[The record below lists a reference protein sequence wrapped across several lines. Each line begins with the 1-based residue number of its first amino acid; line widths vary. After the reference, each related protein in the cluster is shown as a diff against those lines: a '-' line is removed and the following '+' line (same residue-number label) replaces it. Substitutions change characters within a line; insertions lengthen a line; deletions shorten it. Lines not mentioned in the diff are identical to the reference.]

1 MERWEKEPLLFA
13 KQVPVLAFMET
24 VPSWCNETGL
34 ADATVVLDAEALDVR
49 WQWFPTD
56 TGVNTRARRDVWSY
70 PVFACDQSANLARTE
85 CVKWRGEGTAIISD
99 CGPRSANTCWSSNA
113 GSCCQWEAH
122 WWMIQCVYINGQQQ
136 LSGVNLGKC
145 NMYINM
151 DSFFVCLWVSGLP
164 IPPVRFFIWLI

>member
-1 MERWEKEPLLFA
+1 MRQEEKEEGTRWVMGRWEKEPLLFA

-34 ADATVVLDAEALDVR
+34 ADTTVVLDAEALDVR

-56 TGVNTRARRDVWSY
+56 TGVNTRARRGIWSY
-70 PVFACDQSANLARTE
+70 PVFACDQSAKLARTE

-113 GSCCQWEAH
+113 GSCCQWDGSSLMDDPVCLHQRAATAERRK
-122 WWMIQCVYINGQQQ
+122 
-136 LSGVNLGKC
+136 LGK
-145 NMYINM
+145 
-151 DSFFVCLWVSGLP
+151 V
-164 IPPVRFFIWLI
+164 